1 MGLIHLTDWGFELQL
16 VPPNIPFKALKRR
29 KTMPSLEEIYKLD
42 VALHG
47 EDSLSA
53 KMLKRQIECEKYS
66 AGRSFQ
72 QLFEDEL
79 GPKVQEIFNDEE
91 A

>member
-1 MGLIHLTDWGFELQL
+1 
-16 VPPNIPFKALKRR
+16 
-29 KTMPSLEEIYKLD
+29 MPSLEEIYKLD
-42 VALHG
+42 VELHG

-53 KMLKRQIECEKYS
+53 KMLKRQIECEKYN

-79 GPKVQEIFNDEE
+79 GP
-91 A
+91 